1 MTKLGVELPEPKN
14 ISLEGVPLA
23 DTEDTVAA
31 GLYTT
36 ESVPRPISA
45 LRRGGAAESTW
56 ECAMCEG
63 AASLSGLSAV
73 DDFRED
79 DAPGCDG

>member
-1 MTKLGVELPEPKN
+1 MDYSKN
-14 ISLEGVPLA
+14 
-23 DTEDTVAA
+23 
-31 GLYTT
+31 
-36 ESVPRPISA
+36 
-45 LRRGGAAESTW
+45 TW